1 MTETTGEPTT
11 LSRASD
17 HLGNLA
23 NILKDLAGGGTLL
36 HELTQN
42 ANDAGADRVTFV
54 ASPEELTV
62 WNSAVFPD
70 CGHQEGLKRCPW
82 RVDEGRRSCDLH
94 SFRQVAG
101 RHKAEDDA
109 TTGAFGVG
117 FTAVYQVTD
126 HPEVLTA
133 GRHLILDES
142 RDENERIELCPGGCA
157 RDHAALG
164 TTFYLPWTQEQ
175 TALRRE
181 LGASAL
187 DEVAIAELTD
197 QMHEAVGSSLIFLEH
212 VQLLE
217 VSSPGRST
225 KVARRCVA
233 DRVTLTLDGHESE
246 WLILEGLAKGAED
259 LKAHYDQ
266 GGSRSPLVQVAVP
279 TNEGV
284 VGRIYA
290 DLPTETPTGWGG
302 HVNATFFPRQ
312 DRKTVEFDGAGF
324 RGKWNDMLVDT
335 AAKIMSGGLE
345 LITETLGH
353 RVAWTY
359 LLNAEQINRSIAKAE
374 YPKAFGAFFARAKEA
389 VPGLAITLLT
399 DGRSVVPG
407 GTIVPVNEVEYE
419 AHDVLTRLGLFMV
432 DPSIRPQVLQVSRT
446 EYGIQQLSVA
456 DVVNAL
462 RAAGVVDS
470 WSPNETTDLTDAD
483 VESLLRLLNHLQA
496 RGKSAL
502 LDAGADQVAIVPCVD
517 GSFARA
523 DSVSRLD
530 DDDRALFELLAPD
543 LKILD
548 EARLENLCLAMVDLC
563 DDITPERA
571 IEIFESDHDALG
583 AGPLEVLDWF
593 DNHRAALH
601 DEGIRARV
609 RALPVFPSTNGGFKP
624 LSELSLASTFED
636 LLGIAD
642 VVDRRQAEGHED
654 LLRLLGAKELDAS
667 EYLIRHVIPR
677 AVAGVL
683 DSELLVQ
690 ILEIIYGDRPHLET
704 TLGDRELLSRAPLIR
719 CTDGV
724 ARPAGA
730 VHSPNRALA
739 LIAPDEPIADMSGLA
754 QHLIDTLYWLGVS
767 RRPNHRVLAQAV
779 ERLSTDA
786 VDPQPGV
793 VLAILDALPEP
804 LPEAIPPALVTL
816 RTAAWLPVEGGGR
829 AAPFAVYAVYQR
841 ERFESQ
847 GPKLA
852 MPRPDQNARASV
864 LRWVGVNAAP
874 TTPMVIAHLR
884 HCARTGQ
891 RLSEEVYRA
900 LGEAKDSRLVID
912 LRGEPCIQVSPGEFA
927 EPAAVFWTDVGL
939 GGWAHQLAHSHRT
952 YQQFFD
958 LVGVLEAPEPA
969 HVEGILRKIS
979 RATGNN
985 KLDEDD
991 RRVVHRCWE
1000 LLDKQLAEESTCRQA
1015 MAVLARL
1022 RSVRSA
1028 ADARGMLD
1036 KPEMLIFIDGR
1047 RLAEK
1052 IELISNNLIRR
1063 DQTTQRALTTAGV
1076 QAAEDL
1082 IDTFVDPALA
1092 SSPAEGIRGLIY
1104 DRRPAIR
1111 RLVGSYRQD
1120 DWSYDVSRLDA
1131 VEFREMPGLVIE
1143 YRVRFAHRV
1152 QVTDPEP
1159 SDAIFLE
1166 DQNELLV
1173 RTQVPS
1179 RHLAREVARCI
1190 APDADVS
1197 VVAPPLHE
1205 ILSAPS
1211 LGDAMAV
1218 LNEYG
1223 VRDLDEAEWDHVP
1236 TQVSDEADEEE
1247 ELDGRDQ
1254 DPDGPPRPPSTGSTL
1269 DVGGSDDGS
1278 VHDDWSTSGNGD
1290 SHGEHQR
1297 GARGKATKNL
1307 KRSGSG
1313 SRRTQMASF
1322 VSFGEDDDREL
1333 DESGDEAVDRS
1344 PVDGAGVRR
1353 VIEYERSCGRYPE
1366 EQAHNN
1372 PGFDVLSKDADGVV
1386 LRRIEIKSVGGAWTG
1401 FGVWMS
1407 ATQLEEN
1414 RNHPDD
1420 FWLYV
1425 VEHADDDDAAVI
1437 YRIHNPVGEA
1447 TKFGF
1452 DAGWQALREPETE
1465 RDEAGRA
1472 LMGSTRRL
1480 LGWRVPGQA
1489 PGLSE

>member
-1 MTETTGEPTT
+1 MTGTAGEQTT

-23 NILKDLAGGGTLL
+23 NILKDLEGGGTLL

-42 ANDAGADRVTFV
+42 ANDAPADAIRFV
-54 ASPEELTV
+54 ASEDELLV
-62 WNSAVFPD
+62 WNSADFSD
-70 CGHQEGLKRCPW
+70 CSRQELRQCPW
-82 RVDEGRRSCDLH
+82 KVNDGRRSCDLH

-126 HPEVLTA
+126 HPELVT
-133 GRHLILDES
+133 GQRHLVLDES
-142 RDENERIELCPGGCA
+142 RAEDDRIQICSGGCR
-157 RDHAALG
+157 RDHSAPG
-164 TTFYLPWTQEQ
+164 TTFYLPWAREQ

-187 DEVAIAELTD
+187 DDVDIAELTD
-197 QMHEAVGSSLIFLEH
+197 QMHKAAGSALIFLEH

-217 VSSPGRST
+217 VSSPGKST
-225 KVARRCVA
+225 KVARRRVA
-233 DRVTLTLDGHESE
+233 DRVTLMLDGHESE
-246 WLILEGLAKGAED
+246 WLLLEGSAEGAED

-279 TNEGV
+279 TNEAI

-335 AAKIMSGGLE
+335 AAKIMSEGLE

-359 LLNAEQINRSIAKAE
+359 LLSAEQINRSIARAE
-374 YPKAFGAFFARAKEA
+374 HPKAFGAFFARAKEA
-389 VPGLAITLLT
+389 VPGRAITLLT
-399 DGRSVVPG
+399 DGRSVVPN

-419 AHDVLTRLGLFMV
+419 ARDVLMCLGLLIV

-446 EYGIQQLSVA
+446 EYGIHQLSAA
-456 DVVNAL
+456 DVVDAL
-462 RAAGVVDS
+462 SAAGIVDS
-470 WSPNETTDLTDAD
+470 WSPTETTDLSNAD

-502 LDAGADQVAIVPCVD
+502 LDAGADRVAIVPCVD

-548 EARLENLCLAMVDLC
+548 EARLENLCPAMVELC

-583 AGPLEVLDWF
+583 AGPVEVLDWF

-601 DEGIRARV
+601 DEEVRARV
-609 RALPVFPSTNGGFKP
+609 RALPVFPSTNGGFRP

-636 LLGIAD
+636 LLGVAD
-642 VVDRRQAEGHED
+642 VVDLRQATGHED
-654 LLRLLGAKELDAS
+654 LLRLLGAKELDAA
-667 EYLIRHVIPR
+667 EYLIRHVMPR
-677 AVAGVL
+677 AEAGVL
-683 DSELLVQ
+683 DGELLVQ
-690 ILEIIYGDRPHLET
+690 ILDIIYGERPHLESSP
-704 TLGDRELLSRAPLIR
+704 DARELLSRAPLVR

-724 ARPAGA
+724 ARPAVA

-754 QHLIDTLYWLGVS
+754 PHLTDTLYWLGVS
-767 RRPNHRVLAQAV
+767 RHPNHRVLAQAV
-779 ERLSTDA
+779 ERLATDE
-786 VDPQPGV
+786 VDPEPDV

-804 LPEAIPPALVTL
+804 HPEPVPPALVAL

-829 AAPFAVYAVYQR
+829 AVPSDVYAVYQR

-852 MPRPDQNARASV
+852 LPRPDQNARASV

-900 LGEAKDSRLVID
+900 LGEAKDSHLVGD
-912 LRGEPCIQVSPGEFA
+912 LRGEPCIQISPGEFV
-927 EPAAVFWTDVGL
+927 EPGAVYWTDVGL
-939 GGWAHQLAHSHRT
+939 GRWAHQLAHGHRT

-958 LVGVLEAPEPA
+958 LVGVLDAPEPG
-969 HVEGILRKIS
+969 HVEGILRQIS
-979 RATGNN
+979 RATGND
-985 KLDEDD
+985 KLDDED

-1000 LLDKQLAEESTCRQA
+1000 LLDEQLADPSTGPA
-1015 MAVLARL
+1015 ALTVLARL
-1022 RSVRSA
+1022 RSVRSS

-1063 DQTTQRALTTAGV
+1063 DQTTQRALTAAGV

-1092 SSPAEGIRGLIY
+1092 SSPAERIRGLIL

-1111 RLVGSYRQD
+1111 RLVESHRQD
-1120 DWSYDVSRLDA
+1120 DGTYDVSRLDA

-1152 QVTDPEP
+1152 QITDPEP
-1159 SDAIFLE
+1159 SEAVFLE
-1166 DQNELLV
+1166 DQNQLLV
-1173 RTQVPS
+1173 RSQVPS

-1190 APDADVS
+1190 EPEADVS
-1197 VVAPPLHE
+1197 VIAPPLHE

-1218 LNEYG
+1218 LNDYG
-1223 VRDLDEAEWDHVP
+1223 VRDLDETEWDHVP
-1236 TQVSDEADEEE
+1236 TQVSDQSV
-1247 ELDGRDQ
+1247 ELEDHESQGQ
-1254 DPDGPPRPPSTGSTL
+1254 DPDELPLQPTTGNVL
-1269 DVGGSDDGS
+1269 DDGGSDDGPS
-1278 VHDDWSTSGNGD
+1278 HGDGSTTGHGD
-1290 SHGEHQR
+1290 SHGAHQR
-1297 GARGKATKNL
+1297 GAGGKSSKNPR
-1307 KRSGSG
+1307 RSGAG

-1322 VSFGEDDDREL
+1322 VSFGEDDDRPL
-1333 DESGDEAVDRS
+1333 DESGDEAPERS
-1344 PVDGAGVRR
+1344 PVDSAGVRR
-1353 VIEYERSCGRYPE
+1353 VLEYERSSGRFPE

-1372 PGFDVLSKDADGVV
+1372 PGYDVLSKNAEGVV
-1386 LRRIEIKSVGGAWTG
+1386 LRRIEIKSIGGAWTS

-1414 RNHPDD
+1414 RAHPDD

-1425 VEHADDDDAAVI
+1425 VEHAEDDDAAVI
-1437 YRIHNPVGEA
+1437 HRIHNPVGEA

-1452 DAGWQALREPETE
+1452 DAGWQALREPDIE
-1465 RDEAGRA
+1465 RDVTGKA
-1472 LMGSTRRL
+1472 LINSTRRL
-1480 LGWRVPGQA
+1480 LGWA
-1489 PGLSE
+1489 KSDD